1 MSGADDLDW
10 DELRYFLRAIEAKT
24 LAGAARVLDVE
35 ATTVGRRLAS
45 LERSLGASLVVRG
58 PDGLS
63 LTPLGKKLV
72 PLVSEV
78 ERAVVAVTES
88 VTDQKAR
95 VRVAMPSGMA
105 RFFTRN
111 IARLRSTHPEVS
123 LEMMSGARHADLMKG
138 EADLALRVGPP
149 GHDELVARK
158 LCEMGW
164 SLYASARYLE
174 RKHEPIDPDDLTGH
188 EIVAYDTSIVAS
200 FPPARWLEDHAQK
213 AAVVVRNRELTEM
226 VDSIL
231 SGAGLGLIPCWF
243 AAFEPSLMRLSP
255 DVLVSRSFS
264 VVYRREVLRVPHM
277 RAVIDFLV
285 SVVEENAATI
295 DGSMTPIARRPDA

>member
-24 LAGAARVLDVE
+24 LAGAARALDVE
-35 ATTVGRRLAS
+35 ATTVGRRLTS
-45 LERSLGASLVVRG
+45 LERSLGAPLVVRG

-63 LTPLGKKLV
+63 LTPLGKKLA

-95 VRVAMPSGMA
+95 VRVAMPSGIA

-111 IARLRSTHPEVS
+111 IARLRDTHPEVS

-158 LCEMGW
+158 LCDMGW
-164 SLYASARYLE
+164 SLYASASYLE
-174 RKHEPIDPDDLTGH
+174 RKPAPIDPDDLTGH
-188 EIVAYDTSIVAS
+188 EIVAYDAKVAS
-200 FPPARWLEDHAQK
+200 FLAAQWIEERARK
-213 AAVVVRNRELTEM
+213 ATIVVRNRELTEM

-231 SGAGLGLIPCWF
+231 GGVGLGLIPCWF
-243 AAFEPSLMRLSP
+243 EAFEPSLKRLSP
-255 DVLVSRSFS
+255 AVLVSRSFS
-264 VVYRREVLRVPHM
+264 VVYRREVLLVPHM
-277 RAVIDFLV
+277 RAVIDFLI
-285 SVVEENAATI
+285 SVVQENAVTI
-295 DGSMTPIARRPDA
+295 EGDASGGRAV